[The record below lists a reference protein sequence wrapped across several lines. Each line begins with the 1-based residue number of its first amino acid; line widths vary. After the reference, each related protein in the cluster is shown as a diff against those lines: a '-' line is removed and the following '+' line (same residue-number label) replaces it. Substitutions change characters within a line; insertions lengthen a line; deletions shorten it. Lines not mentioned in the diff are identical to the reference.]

1 MYELKLKT
9 MVRMGRCIIL
19 VMLCLFGRIQ
29 AQEDVAERYLEVRGV
44 SELEMEPLPGA
55 TANLYE
61 GGSKVKS
68 IKTGSDGS
76 FSFRLEIN
84 KQYTI
89 EIEKD
94 GLISKRIS
102 FNTTMPDEEKG
113 AWMNEFSMGLLRS
126 CSGVDYSVL
135 KEPVDKVSF
144 DSKRREFVSD
154 KQYVT
159 GMRSRIENM
168 MMKNDQC
175 LLDSYESAI
184 KKGDQ
189 LVAQKKFDEAIAA
202 YKEADAIFPTETL
215 PDKKIA
221 EINSQVNKQQ
231 NSAEVYQKIVEEAD
245 ALASQQR
252 YPEAIQKYKSAAKL
266 NPQDSYPNQKITEI
280 ENSLANKEA
289 ERQAFLN
296 TEDKYN
302 QAMAKASVA
311 YTRKD
316 YASAKQYYQQA
327 LEIKPDESVPKT
339 RMQEI
344 ETVLAKKAADD
355 AARAAD
361 ATQKAAFE
369 NEYKALIAMA
379 DEQFKAKKFDEA
391 RQNYAKAMNMKPS
404 ESYPAQRVKTIEN
417 AVASEQAALQKSKED
432 GYAAAMAAANKAL
445 AQNQFPLAKENYQ
458 KALSFKPGDVSAG
471 NQLTQVDRQEE
482 EYAKRKSVE
491 DQYKKT
497 VATADAFLQEKDLA
511 KAKDAY
517 NQALALKPGDQYAQT
532 KITAI
537 DNTIAAEQASLQKS
551 KNDGYNAAVSA
562 GNNALA
568 QNQFSLAKESYQKA
582 LSFKPDDQYARN
594 RITETDRLADDYA
607 KKKSLEDQYRKVIET
622 ADGFLKN
629 KELAKA
635 KENYVQAL
643 ALVPGD
649 QYAQSKITSIDNTI
663 AAEQA
668 ARYKATEEGYKAA
681 IGAANTAITQKSYTQ
696 AKEFLLKALSI
707 KPGDAYATGRSA
719 EVDKLIED
727 QRKIKEQEQ
736 LQAKQYSEAVAQ
748 ADRYFN
754 DRDYSSAKASYN
766 KALQI
771 KPGDSYANQKIASI
785 DELLAAELAQKQ
797 KKTEDSFKNAM
808 DRGTGALISKDYA
821 AAKGAFQEALAI
833 KPSDNSAKIK
843 LAEAETLIKQA
854 QEKLAA
860 EQTRKRKYDETIQAA
875 DQLLNQKNYVSAKSS
890 YEQALDIMPGEVYPR
905 QKLEEVTRAI
915 AEQERLLA
923 EKQATE
929 NAYNLALANAD
940 KYFKAK
946 DYNQAKDEYTR
957 ALNLKPDEVLP
968 KNKLAETERLIQL
981 RQKEQADA
989 KARADAY
996 TAAMNAGNELYVK
1009 KDYASAK
1016 TNYAEAL
1023 KLMPGD
1029 VLASDQI
1036 KKIDYILAEAQKL
1049 AQAEATRKASYEA
1062 LIKSADLAYD
1072 AGKYPS
1078 AKENYKKALT
1088 LEPTSTYAKQRI
1100 ARIDEISRVL
1110 TQAKAKTGTEAETA
1124 KPRVSAA
1131 IPMNELNF
1139 RTESEK
1145 QKYLAELK
1153 LKYPEGVTLEKY
1165 KEQYKETFRYII
1177 IRDNQA
1183 QEFRHVRFTTY
1194 SGAQYS
1200 FNGKPITQQYFLS
1213 QTKLRQ
1219 GESFQEMDMQ

>member
-1 MYELKLKT
+1 MLRT
-9 MVRMGRCIIL
+9 GRFIIL

-29 AQEDVAERYLEVRGV
+29 AQEDATERYLEVRGV
-44 SELEMEPLPGA
+44 SELDMEPLPGA

-61 GGSKVKS
+61 GGSKIKS
-68 IKTGSDGS
+68 FKTGSDGS

-89 EIEKD
+89 EIEKN
-94 GLISKRIS
+94 GLVSKRIS

-113 AWMNEFSMGLLRS
+113 AWMNEFSMGLLRN
-126 CSGVDYSVL
+126 CSGVDYSIL

-144 DSKRREFVSD
+144 DAKRREFVSD
-154 KQYVT
+154 KVYVT
-159 GMRSRIENM
+159 GMRPRIENM

-175 LLDSYESAI
+175 LLDSYESAV

-189 LVAQKKFDEAIAA
+189 LAAQKKFDEAIAA

-231 NSAEVYQKIVEEAD
+231 NSAEVYKKIVEEAD

-252 YPEAIQKYKSAAKL
+252 YPEAIQKYKSAARL
-266 NPQDSYPNQKITEI
+266 NPQDSYPNQKISEI
-280 ENSLANKEA
+280 EKSIAKEET
-289 ERQAFLN
+289 ERQAFLG
-296 TEDKYN
+296 TEDRYN

-316 YASAKQYYQQA
+316 YANARQYYQEA
-327 LEIKPDESVPKT
+327 LEIKPNESIPKT
-339 RMQEI
+339 RVQEI
-344 ETVLAKKAADD
+344 ETVLAKKAVDD
-355 AARAAD
+355 AVRAAE

-369 NEYKALIAMA
+369 NEYKALVAMA

-391 RQNYAKAMNMKPS
+391 RQNYTRAMNMKPS

-417 AVASEQAALQKSKED
+417 AVASEQAAVQKSKDD

-445 AQNQFPLAKENYQ
+445 AQNQFPLAKENFQ
-458 KALSFKPGDVSAG
+458 KALSFKPGDVSAS
-471 NQLTQVDRQEE
+471 NQLAQVDRQEE
-482 EYAKRKSVE
+482 EYTKRKSVE
-491 DQYKKT
+491 DQYKK
-497 VATADAFLQEKDLA
+497 AIAWADGFMQNKELA
-511 KAKDAY
+511 KAKDSY

-537 DNTIAAEQASLQKS
+537 DNTLAAEQAALQKS
-551 KNDGYNAAVSA
+551 KSEGYNAAISA

-568 QNQFSLAKESYQKA
+568 QNLFPLAKESFQKA
-582 LSFKPDDQYARN
+582 LSFKPDDQFAKN
-594 RITETDRLADDYA
+594 RITETDRLAEAYT
-607 KKKSLEDQYRKVIET
+607 KKKSLEDQYKRVIET

-635 KENYVQAL
+635 KDNYVQAL
-643 ALVPGD
+643 ALMPGD
-649 QYAQSKITSIDNTI
+649 QYAQTKITSIDNTI

-668 ARYKATEEGYKAA
+668 AKLKATEEGYKAA

-696 AKEFLLKALSI
+696 AREFLQKALSI
-707 KPGDAYATGRSA
+707 KPGDSYATGRTA

-727 QRKIKEQEQ
+727 QRKNMEQEQ
-736 LQAKQYSEAVAQ
+736 LIARQYSETVAL
-748 ADRYFN
+748 ADRFFN
-754 DRDYSSAKASYN
+754 DRDYASAKASYN
-766 KALQI
+766 KALQL
-771 KPGDSYANQKIASI
+771 KPGDNYSNQKIASI
-785 DELLAAELAQKQ
+785 DEILAAELAQKQ
-797 KKTEDSFKNAM
+797 KKTEDSFKSAM
-808 DRGTGALISKDYA
+808 DRGTGALVSKDYD
-821 AAKGAFQEALAI
+821 AAKKAFQEALAI
-833 KPSDNSAKIK
+833 KPTDTSAKTK

-860 EQTRKRKYDETIQAA
+860 EQARKRKYDETIKAA
-875 DQLLNQKNYVSAKSS
+875 DQFLAQKNYRSAKTSF
-890 YEQALDIMPGEVYPR
+890 EQALDIMPGEEYPR
-905 QKLEEVTRAI
+905 QKLDEVTKAI
-915 AEQERLLA
+915 VEQERLLA
-923 EKQATE
+923 EKQANE

-946 DYNQAKDEYTR
+946 DYNQAKDEYAR
-957 ALNLKPDEVLP
+957 ALNLKPNEALP

-981 RQKEQADA
+981 RLKEQAEA

-996 TAAMNAGNELYVK
+996 TAAMNAGNEFYSK
-1009 KDYASAK
+1009 KDYAAAK
-1016 TNYAEAL
+1016 NNYNEAL
-1023 KLMPGD
+1023 KVMPGD

-1036 KKIDYILAEAQKL
+1036 KKIDYILAEAQKV
-1049 AQAEATRKASYEA
+1049 AQAEAARKASYEA
-1062 LIKSADLAYD
+1062 LIKSADNAYD
-1072 AGKYPS
+1072 LGKYPS
-1078 AKENYKKALT
+1078 AKEDYKKALA
-1088 LEPTSTYAKQRI
+1088 LEPASSYAKQRI

-1110 TQAKAKTGTEAETA
+1110 SQTKTKTGAETETV

-1145 QKYLAELK
+1145 QKYLDELK
-1153 LKYPEGVTLEKY
+1153 QKYPEGITLEKY
-1165 KEQYKETFRYII
+1165 KEQYKETYRYII

-1183 QEFRHVRFTTY
+1183 QEFRNIRYTTY

-1213 QTKLRQ
+1213 QTKPRQ
-1219 GESFQEMDMQ
+1219 GESFKEIEMQ

>member
-9 MVRMGRCIIL
+9 MVRTGRCIIL

-44 SELEMEPLPGA
+44 SELDMEPLPGA

-61 GGSKVKS
+61 GGSKIKS

-144 DSKRREFVSD
+144 DSKRREFISD

-189 LVAQKKFDEAIAA
+189 LVAQKKYDEAIAA

-252 YPEAIQKYKSAAKL
+252 YPEAIQKYKSAARL

-280 ENSLANKEA
+280 ENALAKKEA

-302 QAMAKASVA
+302 QAMARASVA

-327 LEIKPDESVPKT
+327 LEIKPDESVPKA

-355 AARAAD
+355 AARAAE

-369 NEYKALIAMA
+369 NEYKALVAMA
-379 DEQFKAKKFDEA
+379 DEQFKAKKYDEA

-445 AQNQFPLAKENYQ
+445 AQNQF
-458 KALSFKPGDVSAG
+458 
-471 NQLTQVDRQEE
+471 
-482 EYAKRKSVE
+482 
-491 DQYKKT
+491 
-497 VATADAFLQEKDLA
+497 
-511 KAKDAY
+511 
-517 NQALALKPGDQYAQT
+517 
-532 KITAI
+532 
-537 DNTIAAEQASLQKS
+537 
-551 KNDGYNAAVSA
+551 
-562 GNNALA
+562 
-568 QNQFSLAKESYQKA
+568 SLAKESYQKA
-582 LSFKPDDQYARN
+582 LSIKPDDQYAKN
-594 RITETDRLADDYA
+594 RIIETDRLADDYA

-643 ALVPGD
+643 ALMPGD
-649 QYAQSKITSIDNTI
+649 QYAQSKITSIDNTV

-668 ARYKATEEGYKAA
+668 ARFKATEEGYKAA
-681 IGAANTAITQKSYTQ
+681 IGAANTAITQKSYAQ

-754 DRDYSSAKASYN
+754 DRDYSSSKASYN

-808 DRGTGALISKDYA
+808 DRGTGALISKDYT
-821 AAKGAFQEALAI
+821 AAKGAFQEALTI

-860 EQTRKRKYDETIQAA
+860 EQARKRKYDETIQAA
-875 DQLLNQKNYVSAKSS
+875 DQLLNQKNYRSAKSS

-915 AEQERLLA
+915 AEQERLQA

-957 ALNLKPDEVLP
+957 ALSLKPDETFP

-996 TAAMNAGNELYVK
+996 TAAMNAGNELYGK
-1009 KDYASAK
+1009 KDYAAAK

-1029 VLASDQI
+1029 VLASEQI

-1110 TQAKAKTGTEAETA
+1110 TQAKAKTGTEAETV

-1153 LKYPEGVTLEKY
+1153 QKYPEGVTLERY

-1219 GESFQEMDMQ
+1219 GESFQEIDMQ